1 MRKFLHFSFLVVFIL
16 LATSLHAQYHTDPIP
31 AHDSLAIYSNAL
43 GEMRRINV
51 WIPQAYH
58 ASTDSLPVLYMPDGG
73 TKEDFP
79 HIANTLAALIEA
91 NKIEPFMLVGI
102 ENTQR
107 RRDLTGPTEV
117 KKDKKIAPVVGESFA
132 FRAFLTEELF
142 PEINKRYRTAPT
154 KGIIGESLAGL
165 FVAETF
171 LLHPEDFDFYIA
183 FDPSLWWNDMDLVK
197 HADQYIGPTSHTPKT
212 FWFASSDARDI
223 YPATNRLAEILH
235 EKNIRKLNW
244 KYTPKPQ
251 EQHSTIFRAAK
262 EEAIIWT
269 MNHLAGK
276 GE

>member
-1 MRKFLHFSFLVVFIL
+1 MRKHTNYTFIL
-16 LATSLHAQYHTDPIP
+16 LFILRSAVLHAQYHTDPIP
-31 AHDSLAIYSNAL
+31 ALDSLNIYSNTL

-51 WIPQAYH
+51 WVPPAYH
-58 ASTDSLPVLYMPDGG
+58 AHADPLPVLYMPDGG
-73 TKEDFP
+73 IKEDFP

-91 NKIEPFMLVGI
+91 KKIEPIMLVGI

-117 KKDKKIAPVVGESFA
+117 KKDKKIAPVVGGSAA
-132 FRAFLTEELF
+132 FRSFIIDELF
-142 PEINKRYRTAPT
+142 PEINKRYRTKAT

-197 HADQYIGPTSHTPKT
+197 HADQYIDPALHTPKT
-212 FWFASSDARDI
+212 LWFASSDAKDI
-223 YPATNRLAEILH
+223 YRATGSLAEILQ
-235 EKNIRKLNW
+235 EKNIKALHW
-244 KYTPKPQ
+244 TYVPKPE

-262 EEAIIWT
+262 EEAIVWT
-269 MNHLAGK
+269 LNHLP
-276 GE
+276 EE